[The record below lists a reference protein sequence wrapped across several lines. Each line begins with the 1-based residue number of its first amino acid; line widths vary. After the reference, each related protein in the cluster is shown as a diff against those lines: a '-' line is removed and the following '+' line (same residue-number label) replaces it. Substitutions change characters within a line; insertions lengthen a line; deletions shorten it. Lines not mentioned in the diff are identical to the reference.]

1 MTTVWLLNSK
11 LGVDGMFYVLGIIQ
25 VLAFVTLGLVV
36 KETKGLSDTEKK
48 NLYTTQENKKSNWE

>member
-48 NLYTTQENKKSNWE
+48 NLYTAQENKK

>member
-48 NLYTTQENKKSNWE
+48 NLYTTQENKKSN